1 VSDDVPQ
8 DAAEPIA
15 GLVAGQLSGLARR
28 LVEGNVPGSLDGLM
42 AHHVL
47 AGISVP
53 FEWNVDPFVNSW
65 ITVHADRLDEA
76 PNLAAL
82 GFGLAHFSAGATPR
96 LLDLTCRGLRRLM
109 QRDPFQGDRLSFLY
123 DMRQATG
130 IRLAVAAVS
139 PQIPEA
145 ADWLRATLRD
155 PRRHTAECNDE
166 LVAGH
171 TLAALGCDPA
181 HITDTAAMA
190 PRELATVS
198 WMIAAGTARLADPLV
213 SARELERV
221 VLAEALRCNPRE
233 LRIPT
238 AALLLRCAERALSA
252 SIDEIVVGRSHVG
265 QVLRRFEAALRRWR
279 WDPDDARRPVRWEIN
294 AEREVQDILWIML
307 RTVFDDVVDE
317 ETLAKLG
324 HASYRADFG
333 LPRLGVLIEAK
344 FARKAAD
351 FKEIE
356 QQVMVDSIGYLKNT
370 ERYKEI
376 VVFIYDDSSSVEQH
390 DVTYRALME
399 MPGIADVIIV
409 SRPGVLPR
417 PTASMAR
424 RARGREPSTR

>member
-1 VSDDVPQ
+1 VTDDPPQ
-8 DAAEPIA
+8 DDAEPVA
-15 GLVAGQLSGLARR
+15 GLVAGQLASLERR
-28 LVEGNVPGSLDGLM
+28 LVEANVPGSLDGLM
-42 AHHVL
+42 AYHIIG
-47 AGISVP
+47 GIPVS
-53 FEWNVDPFVNSW
+53 FDWNVDPFSSSW
-65 ITVHADRLDEA
+65 ITAHADRIDEA

-82 GFGLAHFSAGATPR
+82 GFGLAYFSAGANPAV
-96 LLDLTCRGLRRLM
+96 LDEVCGGLQRLM

-123 DMRQATG
+123 DMRQTTG
-130 IRLAVAAVS
+130 IRLAVSAVGTQV
-139 PQIPEA
+139 PQA

-155 PRRHTAECNDE
+155 PRRQTAEPNDE
-166 LVAGH
+166 LVAGY
-171 TLAALGCDPA
+171 TLAGLGCDPVK
-181 HITDTAAMA
+181 ITDTAAMA
-190 PRELATVS
+190 PRELATVL
-198 WMIAAGTARLADPLV
+198 WMVATGTARLADPHRCV
-213 SARELERV
+213 RELERT
-221 VLAEALRCNPRE
+221 VLAEALRCNPQE
-233 LRIPT
+233 QRIPA
-238 AALLLRCAERALSA
+238 AALLLHCAERALSA
-252 SIDEIVVGRSHVG
+252 SIDEMVLGRSHVG

-279 WDPDDARRPVRWEIN
+279 WDPDDVRHPVRWEIG

-333 LPRLGVLIEAK
+333 LPRLGVLVEAK

-399 MPGIADVIIV
+399 MPGVSDVIIV

-417 PTASMAR
+417 RAVATAR
-424 RARGREPSTR
+424 RARGRETSNR